1 MATWRTATSAIEML
15 VMSGPERPTDEAARR
30 RRVVRTALLF
40 GAIAFAIYAA
50 FIASGVIGR

>member
-1 MATWRTATSAIEML
+1 
-15 VMSGPERPTDEAARR
+15 MSGPERPNDEAARR

>member
-1 MATWRTATSAIEML
+1 ML